1 MTTVEKIKAKI
12 LDLAI
17 RGKLVP
23 QDPNDEPASVLL
35 ERIKAEK
42 AELVK
47 AKKIKKDK
55 NPSEI
60 IISSDGVPYEKFA
73 DGTSKDLSDEISF
86 DLPRGWAWARVKYV
100 TAIKRGEYVT
110 RKQIREGK
118 IPVILGGQEPAY
130 YCDRS
135 NHDGPCVVVS
145 RSGASAGFASYWD
158 EPIFVTDG
166 FLFECAKGLEA
177 RYFYYWLKSFPL
189 VKLQRGTGMPH
200 VQSEVLNALF
210 LPLPPLAE
218 QKRIVAKVEELFA
231 YADQIGSASEEITKT
246 AQRLDK
252 KILDLAIRGKLVQQD
267 PNDEPASELV
277 KRIEKQRQAKTD
289 GKKSRAAAS
298 HKPTYEIEPPFDIPD
313 SWEWVRLGDVVQFM
327 SGNTPSKDVLVSEG
341 IPYFKVAEMN
351 LPGNECVLKQTSLYV
366 SKAAT
371 IKKFPKGTIVFP
383 KNGGA
388 MLTNKKRILGQE
400 SVCDLNTGGLK
411 SYIEDMTDYLF
422 LWFGS
427 IDLGKYVK
435 GGVIPTTNVDK
446 LRTTPIPLPPLA
458 EQERIVKKIDE
469 LKEMTQALV
478 AL

>member
-1 MTTVEKIKAKI
+1 M
-12 LDLAI
+12 
-17 RGKLVP
+17 
-23 QDPNDEPASVLL
+23 
-35 ERIKAEK
+35 
-42 AELVK
+42 
-47 AKKIKKDK
+47 
-55 NPSEI
+55 
-60 IISSDGVPYEKFA
+60 PYEKFA
-73 DGTSKDLSDEISF
+73 DGTSKDLSDEIPF

-252 KILDLAIRGKLVQQD
+252 KILDLAIRGKLVPQD
-267 PNDEPASELV
+267 SNDEPASELV
-277 KRIEKQRQAKTD
+277 KRIGAARNEKT
-289 GKKSRAAAS
+289 GSKKSRAAAS
-298 HKPTYEIEPPFDIPD
+298 HKPTYEIEPPFDIPE
-313 SWEWVRLGDVVQFM
+313 SWQWVRMGEVLLPMTTKHPTGETFKYIDIDAIDNKANTVLEPKFLSVEKAPSRASRGLQTGDTLFSVVRPYLRNIAYISNSLADCIASTGFYVCR
-327 SGNTPSKDVLVSEG
+327 PSEVVNS
-341 IPYFKVAEMN
+341 
-351 LPGNECVLKQTSLYV
+351 
-366 SKAAT
+366 
-371 IKKFPKGTIVFP
+371 
-383 KNGGA
+383 
-388 MLTNKKRILGQE
+388 
-400 SVCDLNTGGLK
+400 
-411 SYIEDMTDYLF
+411 LF
-422 LWFGS
+422 LFKLLLSDYVVNGLNAFMKGDNSPS
-427 IDLGKYVK
+427 IR
-435 GGVIPTTNVDK
+435 VDQ
-446 LRTTPIPLPPLA
+446 LNDFPIPLPPLA
-458 EQERIVKKIDE
+458 EQKRIVKKIDE
-469 LKEMTQALV
+469 LRAMTQALV